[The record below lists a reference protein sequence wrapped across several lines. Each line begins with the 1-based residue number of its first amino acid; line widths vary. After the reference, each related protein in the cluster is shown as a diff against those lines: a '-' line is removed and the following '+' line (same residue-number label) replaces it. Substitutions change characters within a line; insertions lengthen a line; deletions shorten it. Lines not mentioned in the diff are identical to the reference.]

1 MSAATPPR
9 VLVIGATSAIAE
21 ACARLYAA
29 RGASLVLVGRDAA
42 RLDAIAADLRLRGAR
57 AATTHAL
64 DANATAGHAAMLD
77 AAWAALGEV
86 DVALIAH
93 GVLPDPAACAAST
106 DAALDAFATNATSVI
121 ALGGA
126 LLRRLRAP
134 ATLAVVASVAGVRGR
149 AANPVYG
156 AAKAAV
162 VAWASGERQA
172 RHGSGVNVLTVMPG
186 PLASPMTAHL
196 RPGPLWSTPAR
207 VAAGVVRAIDRRR
220 AVAWLPWFWRPLM
233 LAIAL
238 LPEAVFRR
246 LRL

>member
-1 MSAATPPR
+1 MSAAPPR
-9 VLVIGATSAIAE
+9 VLVVGATSAIAE

-42 RLDAIAADLRLRGAR
+42 RLEAIAADLRVRGAR
-57 AATTHAL
+57 AWTHVL
-64 DANATAGHAAMLD
+64 DANDTAAHAAMLD

-86 DVALIAH
+86 DVALVAH
-93 GVLPDPAACAAST
+93 GALPDPGACAAST
-106 DAALDAFATNATSVI
+106 DAALAAFATNATSVL

-134 ATLAVVASVAGVRGR
+134 ATLAVIASVAGVRGR

-172 RHGSGVNVLTVMPG
+172 RHATGVNVLTVMPG

-207 VAAGVVRAIDRRR
+207 VAAGLVRAIDRRR

-246 LRL
+246 MQF